1 MATEKEKSQHGT
13 FIPSLLSILE
23 NGPAS
28 VVTWSDGGTA
38 FTVHDANRCV
48 PAGVTTPY
56 ELRDSLLDWRH
67 RGCAEILAIRWA
79 YPIVP
84 RRLVRWFFN

>member
-48 PAGVTTPY
+48 SAAVTT
-56 ELRDSLLDWRH
+56 RLLATRAGLPAVVLAALCSWQFGGH
-67 RGCAEILAIRWA
+67 RQL
-79 YPIVP
+79 P
-84 RRLVRWFFN
+84 RRLPG

>member
-48 PAGVTTPY
+48 SAAVTTCLWQY
-56 ELRDSLLDWRH
+56 ELGQQLLYWR
-67 RGCAEILAIRWA
+67 R
-79 YPIVP
+79 
-84 RRLVRWFFN
+84 